1 MMNCPYLLYN
11 VNDELSFVR
20 SERSWEL
27 TDKDE
32 EQLKIPEMKVVS

>member
-1 MMNCPYLLYN
+1 MMNFPYLLYN
-11 VNDELSFVR
+11 VNDELSFVSR
-20 SERSWEL
+20 ERSWEL